1 MAIPLA
7 RQTARE
13 LRHSGLS
20 VEVLLSL
27 ESACMPPLQMEHL
40 IKSQMLEWILSRS
53 SRLAGDRNEKP
64 RLEGSDLKFRKV
76 LFTFRL
82 ENYTFDTEIADR
94 GRPN

>member
-7 RQTARE
+7 RKTARE

-40 IKSQMLEWILSRS
+40 IKSHFVGRCSSNVGMDSFPLIPP
-53 SRLAGDRNEKP
+53 SRLSKREAAARRIK
-64 RLEGSDLKFRKV
+64 
-76 LFTFRL
+76 T
-82 ENYTFDTEIADR
+82 
-94 GRPN
+94 